1 VRSPSGDVLAPVDL
15 DDQRALLRIARRAIE
30 VGLAGE
36 GRALHDDER
45 SGRLGEPGASFVTL
59 RQDDDLLGCIG
70 TMEASRAL
78 ADDVAANAHA
88 AAFADP
94 RLPPVTW
101 EQLAVLSIKIS
112 VLGPLVRMPVASA
125 DELRATVRP
134 HVDGLLITD
143 GRRRATFLP
152 SVWDT
157 VGDVDTFLGM
167 LWQKAGLHPGVWPRR
182 LAVFRY
188 ATFEFGD

>member
-1 VRSPSGDVLAPVDL
+1 MRSQSGDVLTPVDL

-70 TMEASRAL
+70 TMEPSRPL

-112 VLGPLVRMPVASA
+112 VLGPLVQFAAGVPWSNYSTGRIDGASVIVFVVVLVA
-125 DELRATVRP
+125 V
-134 HVDGLLITD
+134 VGLPLLFERGARRGGTD
-143 GRRRATFLP
+143 
-152 SVWDT
+152 
-157 VGDVDTFLGM
+157 
-167 LWQKAGLHPGVWPRR
+167 H
-182 LAVFRY
+182 
-188 ATFEFGD
+188 